1 MKTANPR
8 KEIDPMNTNNTQ
20 YRIIKDGPAV
30 YHFAHTSEA
39 CAVHHHS
46 AVLPDRGRWE
56 EDTDETA
63 GIPLELLSDFDNP
76 WYRRD
81 GDFNYYSGTVAELL
95 EMATGKT
102 NAENARGSF
111 ARKVGRALLL
121 EMEIAG
127 LIEEIE
133 ETED

>member
-1 MKTANPR
+1 
-8 KEIDPMNTNNTQ
+8 MNTNRPQ
-20 YRIIKDGPAV
+20 YKITKDGPTV

-39 CAVHHHS
+39 CTVHHHS

-63 GIPLELLSDFDNP
+63 GIPLELLSDFDDP
-76 WYRRD
+76 WYHRD
-81 GDFNYYSGTVAELL
+81 GDYNYYSGTVAELL
-95 EMATGKT
+95 EMAAGKT

-111 ARKVGRALLL
+111 AREVGRALLL

-133 ETED
+133 AEE